1 MAKLQGLTYST
12 YLQREDFE
20 SNDTK
25 SLMQNYYHQIISSS
39 PADRLF
45 VVDNKG
51 IAKIDIVP
59 KGQHSFIGQNFSY
72 LDWIKDTKNTL
83 LPQLSDGFVGKD
95 GKYRIAITYPI
106 IIKNSSKSINYA
118 GLVGA
123 VIPTV
128 ELFSYYGNIYD
139 IQLKYLAVLD
149 SKGVLLAHPIS
160 SLIGKPYFGNYFQN
174 LSKYNP
180 ALNNLINTTVSLGK
194 TLFCNV

>member
-1 MAKLQGLTYST
+1 MVY
-12 YLQREDFE
+12 
-20 SNDTK
+20 
-25 SLMQNYYHQIISSS
+25 
-39 PADRLF
+39 
-45 VVDNKG
+45 
-51 IAKIDIVP
+51 
-59 KGQHSFIGQNFSY
+59 GQNFSY

-118 GLVGA
+118 GLVGV

-174 LSKYNP
+174 LSRYNP
-180 ALNNLINTTVSLGK
+180 ALNNLLNTTVSLGK
-194 TLFCNV
+194 PSSAMYDFVNGQDLLQDIL